1 MLEEVYQPLGL
12 QYNCALVSDDHTQV
26 MIEVQ
31 HCVKFII
38 VFYEAIV
45 LGIDLKL
52 VHIRV
57 ISVLSYQTF
66 NHPFKIYP
74 PSKQV

>member
-31 HCVKFII
+31 HYVKFIF

-45 LGIDLKL
+45 FGIDLKL

-74 PSKQV
+74 PKKF

>member
-12 QYNCALVSDDHTQV
+12 QYNCALVSDDQTQV

-38 VFYEAIV
+38 VFNEATV
-45 LGIDLKL
+45 LGIELKL
-52 VHIRV
+52 VNVHE

-66 NHPFKIYP
+66 DHPFKIYP
-74 PSKQV
+74 PKKF